1 MLGGASDSVPT
12 VSTPGTVSPSALTSM
27 VSSALTAAVVY
38 LSAAGPWAAAARLV
52 GSALALSTP
61 GGAHWSTSAAAGA
74 AQPRPAIIRIVA
86 STAANRLTLIRA
98 T

>member
-74 AQPRPAIIRIVA
+74 AQPTIIRIVA